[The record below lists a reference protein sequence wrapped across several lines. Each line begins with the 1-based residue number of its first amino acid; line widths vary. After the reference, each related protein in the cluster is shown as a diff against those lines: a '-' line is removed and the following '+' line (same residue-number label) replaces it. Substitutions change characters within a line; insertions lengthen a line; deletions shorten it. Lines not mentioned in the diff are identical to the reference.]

1 MLDNAWEGY
10 NSTLF
15 AYGQTGSGKS
25 WSMVG
30 YGVNKGKY
38 HCLIKQGS
46 YRLEKCLNIQD
57 CLEKSLKI
65 KFALKTKYLK
75 NTQRP

>member
-1 MLDNAWEGY
+1 MGAGVLKNAWEGY

-30 YGVNKGKY
+30 YGVNKGKSVEHAY
-38 HCLIKQGS
+38 VIVS
-46 YRLEKCLNIQD
+46 NINP
-57 CLEKSLKI
+57 LPHILTHLLSLRKAS
-65 KFALKTKYLK
+65 F
-75 NTQRP
+75 N

>member
-1 MLDNAWEGY
+1 MQKSEQFGYLSAFFQKKVYNELGQAVLDNAWEGY

-38 HCLIKQGS
+38 HCLIKG
-46 YRLEKCLNIQD
+46 
-57 CLEKSLKI
+57 
-65 KFALKTKYLK
+65 
-75 NTQRP
+75 

>member
-1 MLDNAWEGY
+1 MSYKRDARLILDKIIFQKKVYNELGMGVLNNAWEGF

-30 YGVNKGKY
+30 YGVNKG
-38 HCLIKQGS
+38 
-46 YRLEKCLNIQD
+46 E
-57 CLEKSLKI
+57 
-65 KFALKTKYLK
+65 
-75 NTQRP
+75 